1 MENGMEKRRNA
12 RKSGAWLALLLPIC
26 WGLTLGDCPAQEL
39 RFCSLK
45 QGQYSLPSLPS
56 PILLARSGTV
66 KIERLSLAQEDYLA
80 RMKRRPRLHEE
91 IWSVS
96 SNQPKQATV
105 CVIHNLTE
113 TAGLSFL
120 IPSPKETSALLE
132 ILIPKGPELG
142 PFSLSLN
149 GKEIG
154 TIDPW
159 ARKKTLPEWIPFTE
173 PVTLK
178 QGNNALMVIQKSA
191 QDLPIW
197 LDSLRITQ

>member
-1 MENGMEKRRNA
+1 MENGMEKR
-12 RKSGAWLALLLPIC
+12 KDGKISGAWLALLLPIC
-26 WGLTLGDCPAQEL
+26 WGLALGDSPAQEL

-56 PILLARSGTV
+56 PILLARSGSA
-66 KIERLSLAQEDYLA
+66 KIESLSLAQEDYLV

-91 IWSVS
+91 IWSVAS
-96 SNQPKQATV
+96 DQPKQATL

-120 IPSPKETSALLE
+120 IPSAKNTSAILE
-132 ILIPKGPELG
+132 VLIPKGPELG
-142 PFSLSLN
+142 SFTLSLN
-149 GKEIG
+149 GKDLG

-159 ARKKTLPEWIPFTE
+159 AREKTLPEWIPFTE
-173 PVTLK
+173 PVALK
-178 QGNNALMVIQKSA
+178 QGNNALLVIQKSP

-197 LDSLRITQ
+197 LDSLRITE